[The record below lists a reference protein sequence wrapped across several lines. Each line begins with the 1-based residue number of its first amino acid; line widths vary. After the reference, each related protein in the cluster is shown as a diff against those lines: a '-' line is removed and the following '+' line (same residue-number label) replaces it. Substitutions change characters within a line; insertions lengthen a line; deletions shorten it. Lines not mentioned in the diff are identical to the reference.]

1 MDRFSLTHPSGA
13 RTDLVVANSLD
24 LMRRMKPGSCGV
36 LCTSPPYNLGI
47 KYEAYDDAISRADYL
62 AWSAEWLALAY
73 RVLADDGSFFL
84 NIAGKPT
91 DPLVPFQVLDL
102 AIKAGFK
109 LQNFIT
115 WVKNISVEIDG
126 KTRSVGHFKPLQS
139 ERFVNDCQEPIFH
152 LTKGGGDHDEQE
164 PILHLTK
171 GGNTK
176 LDRLA
181 IGVPLEDKSNI
192 KRFGGE
198 GRKDIRCGGNCWM
211 MGYDT
216 IQAYDDRPH
225 PASFP
230 VELPTRCLKLHGV
243 HKKPLVLDPFA
254 GIGTTALACAKLGLQ
269 NIGVDL
275 GPLSIDWAVKRL
287 QKEVPGTKVVA

>member
-1 MDRFSLTHPSGA
+1 MSRFSLTHPSGS
-13 RTDLVVANSLD
+13 RTDLVVANALD
-24 LMRRMKPGSCGV
+24 LMRRMKAGSIGV

-47 KYEAYDDAISRADYL
+47 EYEVYDDKISRADYL

-73 RVLADDGSFFL
+73 RVLAEDGSFFL

-91 DPLVPFQVLDL
+91 DPLVPFQVLPL
-102 AIKAGFK
+102 AIAAGFK
-109 LQNFIT
+109 LQNSIT
-115 WVKNISVEIDG
+115 WVKSISVEVDG
-126 KTRSVGHFKPLQS
+126 KTRSVGHFKPLNS
-139 ERFVNDCQEPIFH
+139 ERFLNDCHEPIFH
-152 LTKGGGDHDEQE
+152 FTKTGDV
-164 PILHLTK
+164 
-171 GGNTK
+171 K
-176 LDRLA
+176 LSRLE
-181 IGVPLEDKSNI
+181 IGVPLEDKSNL

-198 GRKDIRCGGNCWM
+198 GRKDIRCGGNTWM

-230 VELPTRCLKLHGV
+230 LELPTRCLKLHGV

-254 GIGTTALACAKLGLQ
+254 GIGTTALACAQLGLP

-287 QKEVPGTKVVA
+287 QKEVPGTRVVA

>member
-1 MDRFSLTHPSGA
+1 MGRFSLSHPSGA

-24 LMRRMKPGSCGV
+24 LMRRMKAGSIGC
-36 LCTSPPYNLGI
+36 LITSPPYNLGI

-109 LQNFIT
+109 LQNNIA
-115 WVKNISVEIDG
+115 WIKNISVEIDG
-126 KTRSVGHFKPLQS
+126 KTRSVGHFKPLNT
-139 ERFVNDCQEPIFH
+139 ERFVNDCHEPIFH
-152 LTKGGGDHDEQE
+152 LTKTGDV
-164 PILHLTK
+164 
-171 GGNTK
+171 K

-181 IGVPLEDKSNI
+181 IGVELEDKSNL

-198 GRKDIRCGGNCWM
+198 GRKDIRCGGNTWM

-216 IQAYDDRPH
+216 IQTYDDRPH

-230 VELPTRCLKLHGV
+230 LALPTRCLKLHGL

-275 GPLSIDWAVKRL
+275 GPLSIDWAKRRL
-287 QKEVPGTKVVA
+287 QKEILGTMVME